1 MALYSKWSLGKN
13 IMFLAG
19 VVMLI
24 CIFIP
29 WSNVTDLQ
37 SQLVGS
43 LSPIYDGSE
52 VESMVDMMQRAN
64 TMSNLRWLMLIPMA
78 YPVYCLFTER
88 YLKNVCCISA
98 LVAIL
103 YPILAII
110 LGFRY
115 INATAWIFALAAIVF
130 FFGTT
135 MANPKAASLPMPD
148 PSAVPPVNGQAPMPP
163 MQPPVQQ
170 PTQPQQGAPVAPQAA
185 ADIFCPQCGE
195 RNKADARFCA
205 KCGYPLNNQ

>member
-1 MALYSKWSLGKN
+1 MTLYSKWSLGKN

-103 YPILAII
+103 YPILVFVTST
-110 LGFRY
+110 LQRGFLRWLLLCFSLVPLWLTPRRRLSPCR
-115 INATAWIFALAAIVF
+115 IRALCPRLTARLPCRLCSPLCSSLHSRSKVPRLLLRQPPIFFA
-130 FFGTT
+130 
-135 MANPKAASLPMPD
+135 
-148 PSAVPPVNGQAPMPP
+148 PSAVRETR
-163 MQPPVQQ
+163 
-170 PTQPQQGAPVAPQAA
+170 PTLGFVRSAA
-185 ADIFCPQCGE
+185 I
-195 RNKADARFCA
+195 R
-205 KCGYPLNNQ
+205 

>member
-1 MALYSKWSLGKN
+1 MTLYSKWSLGKN

-78 YPVYCLFTER
+78 TRFIACL
-88 YLKNVCCISA
+88 
-98 LVAIL
+98 
-103 YPILAII
+103 
-110 LGFRY
+110 
-115 INATAWIFALAAIVF
+115 
-130 FFGTT
+130 
-135 MANPKAASLPMPD
+135 PK
-148 PSAVPPVNGQAPMPP
+148 
-163 MQPPVQQ
+163 
-170 PTQPQQGAPVAPQAA
+170 
-185 ADIFCPQCGE
+185 DI
-195 RNKADARFCA
+195 
-205 KCGYPLNNQ
+205 